1 MSDAPP
7 SADTL
12 REVVKRYHKPIYLR
26 ITEDEMAAFCAEI
39 GAGINTLGGAAARLG
54 VDASTIWRAMQTGA
68 AAARKVASGGTLC
81 KEEQRALWFYDS
93 VLKAQGGRQRAL
105 TLRALGIG
113 PKGGSPKE
121 SLNAMK
127 ILALTCAE
135 YREAS
140 QPVPVETPPPPPPA
154 APTPEQTEAYLRR
167 EAARLGFALTP
178 VEPTP

>member
-1 MSDAPP
+1 MSDTPGTPP

-135 YREAS
+135 YRAPQQEVEEA
-140 QPVPVETPPPPPPA
+140 PVAPATP
-154 APTPEQTEAYLRR
+154 TREQSEAYLRR